1 MAQVL
6 NGTLQGDDLLAATYR
21 QGTLEWNLKNESLP
35 LPTVRVQRQDAH
47 YHVRA
52 LWHKAMGAVSPNK
65 KKLQIGSQFRYSKL
79 EKGEIRIL
87 SIHPGKDED
96 PLRAT
101 LFKRK
106 LEDVRGGYEAL
117 SYTWG
122 NPKEKPLD
130 KIMIRDLDAELP
142 QTVNMKTVVQT
153 AVVKSVGGA
162 PFSIRN
168 NLYRALM
175 RLRKMTDSHVNIWV
189 DAICIDQSDSGHREK
204 EQQLAMMAQIYNYA
218 SHVCIWLGD
227 GLEHAEGAFSLVRDI
242 MNFKKFD
249 TKVQS
254 SDTKENW
261 IQLIEIMKAAWFSR
275 RWIIQEVA
283 LSKSASL
290 HCANQVVHWDD
301 FADAVSLLLEKI
313 HVLRAKFDEE
323 IFEDVETTSAS
334 ILIQCLDNICHKSF
348 TGDVLAKLLDLETL
362 VSTLLGFQATSPRD
376 TIYSVLSLAND
387 PPSEDE
393 PWAEIHSE
401 QLESNWRNDH
411 DVPLSKDDLRELKR
425 KIALLPNYTIST
437 RDVFI
442 AFVTRSIYK
451 SKSLDII
458 CRHWAP
464 NVTDDKFSEKV
475 PMPSWI
481 SNIYKAPFG
490 GPDSSKGRQNG
501 QNFVAYLP
509 HDRRKRYRACGSY
522 SAEFSMALDP
532 FLLSTDGPSLRKS
545 MNRNRA
551 HSLRAQFSLQ
561 PLSSPHPTTVLS
573 PVENRSTWIDRFPKL
588 QISVTNGLSTPPS
601 PTVVESPLSQ
611 ETNRIGSTPAV
622 TLSDPSG
629 ETTGISPAI
638 RPEIPRSSRN
648 SVSGNMKSRRNS
660 IRLVPS
666 DVERKYQLSGVIKVG
681 GLVLGKIKYQSD
693 VMRGGIIPGEW
704 VTRLGWRA
712 EEKKNKVPDTLWR
725 LLVADRAAGGG
736 KPPSWYQRACLHG
749 LVDPRVSDNEGN
761 IHSVTPPNRK
771 ISEMT
776 TEYFHRVETVVWNR
790 RLFEAEADVSHLSDV
805 QVLTPETKQA
815 MIIFCKDI
823 RSGSASGPKSLFGL
837 APKEAEEG
845 DLVCILFGCT
855 VPVILR
861 PIEDLGLY
869 KLVGEAYVHG
879 VMDGEAMISSEV
891 VDEMRIDFQIC

>member
-1 MAQVL
+1 
-6 NGTLQGDDLLAATYR
+6 
-21 QGTLEWNLKNESLP
+21 
-35 LPTVRVQRQDAH
+35 
-47 YHVRA
+47 
-52 LWHKAMGAVSPNK
+52 MGAVSPNK

-142 QTVNMKTVVQT
+142 RTVNMKTVVET

-175 RLRKMTDSHVNIWV
+175 RLRKMTDSHINIWV

-227 GLEHAEGAFSLVRDI
+227 SLEHAEGAFSLVRDI

-323 IFEDVETTSAS
+323 AFEDVETTSAS
-334 ILIQCLDNICHKSF
+334 ILIQCLDNICHKSY

-393 PWAEIHSE
+393 PWTEIHSE
-401 QLESNWRNDH
+401 QLESNWRSDH

-532 FLLSTDGPSLRKS
+532 FLLSNDGPSLRKS

-561 PLSSPHPTTVLS
+561 PLSSPYPTTVLS
-573 PVENRSTWIDRFPKL
+573 PVENRSVWIDRIPKL
-588 QISVTNGLSTPPS
+588 QTSATNGLSTPPS
-601 PTVVESPLSQ
+601 PTVVESPLSL
-611 ETNRIGSTPAV
+611 ETHRISPTPAV

-638 RPEIPRSSRN
+638 RPETSRSNRN
-648 SVSGNMKSRRNS
+648 SVSGNMKSRRSS

-712 EEKKNKVPDTLWR
+712 EEKKNRVPDTLWR

-790 RLFEAEADVSHLSDV
+790 RLFEAEADVSRLSDV

-815 MIIFCKDI
+815 MIIFCRDF
-823 RSGSASGPKSLFGL
+823 RSGPASGPKSLFGL

-845 DLVCILFGCT
+845 DLVCILLGCT

-861 PIEDLGLY
+861 PIEDLGMY